1 MTKEYLESSH
11 AAADGYRSYLV
22 ERYQGEVY
30 GEALFHPMAA
40 GCNDAERVGKLRLL
54 ERLERETKEFLRP
67 ALVETGGLP
76 TESAKRIRE
85 GQTLGSQLA
94 SAPWADLMQGFQ
106 QEIQRFVEEFEAA
119 ESLAPAGQKAVLQH
133 VTAHERALLLF
144 ATRELEGNLENDSL
158 EPVIA
163 LFREDSAA

>member
-30 GEALFHPMAA
+30 GEALFQAMAA

-76 TESAKRIRE
+76 TESAERIRE

-106 QEIQRFVEEFEAA
+106 QEIQRFVEELRRPSRSHPPARRRCYSTSPHTNA
-119 ESLAPAGQKAVLQH
+119 RCCSLQPANSKAISKTTH
-133 VTAHERALLLF
+133 WNR
-144 ATRELEGNLENDSL
+144 
-158 EPVIA
+158 
-163 LFREDSAA
+163 